1 MPARTA
7 AHPTHPPAETS
18 DGVAEVEAAL
28 TRMMRQAAR
37 PATWRKVAAASGFSL
52 DRAEYLTLA
61 RIEEASSTG
70 PVRLTDLAEAMGL
83 DISTVSRQVRSV
95 ADAGLVERTCDP
107 RDQRASRL
115 ALTTS
120 GRSTLARARRASQ
133 EAMSKLLVTWSID
146 DRRTLARLVDRLVE
160 QIAAM
165 GNSDPGPTR

>member
-1 MPARTA
+1 MHSKTA
-7 AHPTHPPAETS
+7 GQPTHAPEGSS

-37 PATWRKVAAASGFSL
+37 PATWKKVAAASGFGL

-61 RIEEASSTG
+61 RIEEASAAG
-70 PVRLTDLAEAMGL
+70 PVRLTDLAEAMGI

-115 ALTTS
+115 RLTPA
-120 GRSTLARARRASQ
+120 GRSTLSRARRTSQ
-133 EAMSKLLVTWSID
+133 EAMSKLLVTWSVA
-146 DRRTLARLVDRLVE
+146 DRRTLAELLDRLVE

-165 GNSDPGPTR
+165 GSADPGPVR

>member
-1 MPARTA
+1 
-7 AHPTHPPAETS
+7 
-18 DGVAEVEAAL
+18 
-28 TRMMRQAAR
+28 
-37 PATWRKVAAASGFSL
+37 
-52 DRAEYLTLA
+52 
-61 RIEEASSTG
+61 
-70 PVRLTDLAEAMGL
+70 
-83 DISTVSRQVRSV
+83 
-95 ADAGLVERTCDP
+95 TCDP

-165 GNSDPGPTR
+165 GNSDPGPAR